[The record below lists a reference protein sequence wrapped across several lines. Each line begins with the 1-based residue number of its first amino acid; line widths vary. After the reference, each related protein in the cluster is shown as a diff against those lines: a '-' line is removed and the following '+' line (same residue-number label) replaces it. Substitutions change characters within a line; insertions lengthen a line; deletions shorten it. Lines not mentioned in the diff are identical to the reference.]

1 MQIQLNV
8 LVLTTAQDKVFA
20 VSTSKETLIM
30 PNVDLSNIKNN
41 ADLALYVEK
50 LYNKHIDLDIS
61 WNQPT
66 LIDNSIVPNDKD
78 ENVFNVTYG
87 CTAPNVQL
95 VVKKGGFLLDVTEK
109 VKDSNILK
117 KLLCISV

>member
-20 VSTSKETLIM
+20 VSTSKETFIM

-50 LYNKHIDLDIS
+50 LYNKHIDLDIIE
-61 WNQPT
+61 PT
-66 LIDNSIVPNDKD
+66 Y
-78 ENVFNVTYG
+78 FN
-87 CTAPNVQL
+87 
-95 VVKKGGFLLDVTEK
+95 
-109 VKDSNILK
+109 
-117 KLLCISV
+117 